1 MLKSLKIENFRCFP
15 SFEMG
20 QLGRLNL
27 IVGTNNSGK
36 TSILEAVQLLT
47 SQSHFEILEIL
58 KSVMIRRDEC
68 INNENGENEL
78 DIRHLFSDRTIH
90 AGNKFSIGEIHN
102 DLEKIAVSLSY
113 IGENHL
119 VSVRSLKNNH
129 MLTGGM
135 ESHLPDLRGFEIN
148 IEKLSVNLKLSL
160 SPNDGLS
167 FNSISGFRKDLRNM
181 PTRTQVIGLGSLT
194 MEQTIELFDKI
205 VLTQEEDFVT
215 ETIQLL
221 EPNIKRI
228 AVTGFEHTK
237 QNISR
242 RSFMAKL
249 ANKDRIPIGSMGDGV
264 WRIFGLALAIVNAKD
279 GVLLVDEIDT
289 GLHFTV
295 MSDMWK
301 MLWETAKRLNVQ
313 IFATTHSNDCWQ
325 SLADIANAENPS
337 EDGITIHRIEK
348 GKPQSI
354 VFTEDEI
361 AIAAEEGIE
370 VR

>member
-15 SFEMG
+15 SFEMQ

-36 TSILEAVQLLT
+36 TSILEALQLLFSLPT
-47 SQSHFEILEIL
+47 NPAILSEIIIGRSEYTNEDG
-58 KSVMIRRDEC
+58 VIRLAIQHLFCNHRT
-68 INNENGENEL
+68 NENTEVSIIGKNQINKSQLISILRNPDTLSITYL
-78 DIRHLFSDRTIH
+78 DEVK
-90 AGNKFSIGEIHN
+90 NKGKLLLSLPISPDNIIILDSQTKN
-102 DLEKIAVSLSY
+102 NLEQSYSKLLSKTQFINSFSLS
-113 IGENHL
+113 
-119 VSVRSLKNNH
+119 S
-129 MLTGGM
+129 
-135 ESHLPDLRGFEIN
+135 
-148 IEKLSVNLKLSL
+148 EK
-160 SPNDGLS
+160 
-167 FNSISGFRKDLRNM
+167 M
-181 PTRTQVIGLGSLT
+181 
-194 MEQTIELFDKI
+194 IELFERI
-205 VLTQEEDFVT
+205 VITPEEDCVI
-215 ETIQLL
+215 ESLQII
-221 EPNIKRI
+221 EPRFKRI
-228 AVTGFEHTK
+228 ASFSSGKYRYEGRHSGFIVQLTDEP
-237 QNISR
+237 Q
-242 RSFMAKL
+242 
-249 ANKDRIPIGSMGDGV
+249 RIPIGSMGDGM
-264 WRIFGLALAIVNAKD
+264 WRMLGLALAIVNAKD

-348 GKPQSI
+348 GKPHSI

>member
-15 SFEMG
+15 SFDMQ

-36 TSILEAVQLLT
+36 TSILEAIQLLN
-47 SQSHFEILEIL
+47 SQSTIDVL
-58 KSVMIRRDEC
+58 KNIMIGRGEYISD
-68 INNENGENEL
+68 ENGNREL
-78 DIRHLFSDRTIH
+78 DIRHIFYEHEIFIDRQLSIFGNQNGSTEEITISVENNVEMQYMDSSEFGRLLL
-90 AGNKFSIGEIHN
+90 AVNRSGKSYENNKFPLSNNESIPVEYTRTTRKLSN
-102 DLEKIAVSLSY
+102 YANPKTQLVSLS
-113 IGENHL
+113 
-119 VSVRSLKNNH
+119 SL
-129 MLTGGM
+129 GA
-135 ESHLPDLRGFEIN
+135 
-148 IEKLSVNLKLSL
+148 EK
-160 SPNDGLS
+160 
-167 FNSISGFRKDLRNM
+167 M
-181 PTRTQVIGLGSLT
+181 
-194 MEQTIELFDKI
+194 IELFDQI
-205 VLTQEEDFVT
+205 VLTPDEDMVIDVLQ
-215 ETIQLL
+215 TI
-221 EPNIKRI
+221 EKNIKRI
-228 AVTGFEHTK
+228 ATNRTEKNSRYKDSRYGFSVLLSNSS
-237 QNISR
+237 Q
-242 RSFMAKL
+242 
-249 ANKDRIPIGSMGDGV
+249 RIPIGSMGDGM
-264 WRIFGLALAIVNAKD
+264 WRMLGLALAIVNAKD

-337 EDGITIHRIEK
+337 EDGITIHRVEK
-348 GKPQSI
+348 GKPHSI